1 MDVDKTFASSRRTG
15 PDRADSTA
23 ARRGGAT
30 REARP
35 RGGGL
40 LMRLRHRLLCIGD
53 DSRGAVALEFA
64 LGLPIF
70 LAMIYGVFEFGRIF
84 WTQSTMEFAVE
95 EAARFALINPDATG
109 NSIADVVQDKAA
121 GLDAGRITVNITYEP
136 NAAGTVA
143 RAFVRVTGTYNYA
156 PMIPLVFPNTGG
168 GSLDFTKLQMDLVT
182 STRMALVLPP

>member
-1 MDVDKTFASSRRTG
+1 MDVDSEFASSRRTG
-15 PDRADSTA
+15 PDRAESTA
-23 ARRGGAT
+23 ARRHGASC
-30 REARP
+30 EARP
-35 RGGGL
+35 RGGGV
-40 LMRLRHRLLCIGD
+40 LMRLRHGLLRVRDARG
-53 DSRGAVALEFA
+53 GAVALEFA
-64 LGLPIF
+64 LCLPIF
-70 LAMIYGVFEFGRIF
+70 LALIYGVFEFGRFF

-109 NSIADVVQDKAA
+109 NLIVSVVEDKAA

-168 GSLDFTKLQMDLVT
+168 GSIDFTKLQMDLVS